1 MMRSIL
7 GAVALYAGALLV
19 VGCQKVPPA
28 IVPVSGVVTVN
39 GQPLPNALVTF
50 TPMLEDFGA
59 EYIATGIT
67 DEKGRFT
74 VSCAIKE
81 GAAVAETRVTI
92 AEAPAPEGTR
102 GMSEAAQNA
111 LTKHMNSQKNR
122 PIPQNYKT
130 LNGTP
135 FVFPVTPD
143 RTEYNLELKR

>member
-1 MMRSIL
+1 MKRLIF
-7 GAVALYAGALLV
+7 GVVALCAAALLV
-19 VGCQKVPPA
+19 VGCHKSPPA

-50 TPMLEDFGA
+50 TPMLEGFGA

-67 DEKGRFT
+67 DEKGRFS
-74 VSCAIKE
+74 VSCAIKS
-81 GAAVAETRVTI
+81 GAAVAETRVTVVD
-92 AEAPAPEGTR
+92 APAPENTR

-135 FVFPVTPD
+135 FVFPVTSD